1 MTDPQTSRRR
11 IRSLAVFFAAAGVF
25 LFICM
30 LRAPL
35 AGSPRPQTW
44 AQPVRLPGVPNLF
57 RVSPELYRSDQPTP
71 EGMKNLKKL
80 GIKTI
85 LNLRS
90 FHSDRDEIGRT
101 GLISEHIYMKPWHP
115 EEEEA
120 VRFLQIVT
128 NPRLTPILVHCQHG
142 ADRTGAMVALY
153 RIAVQGWSKAEA
165 IREMTQG
172 GFGYHWIWDN
182 LPQWVRRLNI
192 DRVKAKAGL
201 TRRPG
206 PAAATRE
213 AS

>member
-1 MTDPQTSRRR
+1 MTDPQTSRHRR
-11 IRSLAVFFAAAGVF
+11 IRNLAVLAATGLF
-25 LFICM
+25 LFTCP
-30 LRAPL
+30 LPTQL
-35 AGSPRPQTW
+35 AGSPRPRTW

-57 RVSPELYRSDQPTP
+57 RVTPKLYRSDQPTS

-90 FHSDRDEIGRT
+90 FHSDRDEIGPT

-128 NPRLTPILVHCQHG
+128 NPRLTPVLVHCQHG

-153 RIAVQGWSKAEA
+153 RIAVQGWTKTEA
-165 IREMTQG
+165 IREMKEG
-172 GFGYHWIWDN
+172 GFGYHWI
-182 LPQWVRRLNI
+182 
-192 DRVKAKAGL
+192 
-201 TRRPG
+201 
-206 PAAATRE
+206 
-213 AS
+213 